1 MHLDPR
7 VAMLG
12 TAGFWSPRSLS
23 YGVSIFFADCGE
35 ENRRPH
41 YQECQDL
48 QLPCPDE
55 LWESSFLLEDFTQRS
70 ESKHPNGI
78 TYTVLSLDLFGT
90 LLPLSR

>member
-1 MHLDPR
+1 M
-7 VAMLG
+7 
-12 TAGFWSPRSLS
+12 
-23 YGVSIFFADCGE
+23 
-35 ENRRPH
+35 RPEMTD
-41 YQECQDL
+41 QECQDL